1 MIYNEEVKQP
11 VVLEAASQTVF
22 VEESSGLIN
31 PDVIP
36 YSWIKKEL
44 VLDKDYKIGDNGN
57 KVKVIQEWLNFH
69 KLGLVSDGDFGPVTE
84 KVVKEFQKKIGLEVD
99 GIVNMETFNE
109 LIKPALRA
117 LTPIEVGD
125 KSYGELVVAYAHQH
139 LKEHPVEIGG
149 NNRGPW
155 VRMYMTG
162 NEGSS
167 WAWCAGFATFILKQA
182 SVNSMFDMPVD
193 TTFSCDELANEGKD
207 NGLFVEGKKVING
220 SIDYNEM
227 PIGSIFL
234 VRKVPG
240 DWTHTGI
247 AIEFDS
253 TGVKTIEGNTND
265 EGSSEGYEV
274 CLRNR
279 AYKNL
284 DFVKVENK

>member
-1 MIYNEEVKQP
+1 
-11 VVLEAASQTVF
+11 
-22 VEESSGLIN
+22 
-31 PDVIP
+31 VIP

-125 KSYGELVVAYAHQH
+125 KSYGEL
-139 LKEHPVEIGG
+139 EIGG